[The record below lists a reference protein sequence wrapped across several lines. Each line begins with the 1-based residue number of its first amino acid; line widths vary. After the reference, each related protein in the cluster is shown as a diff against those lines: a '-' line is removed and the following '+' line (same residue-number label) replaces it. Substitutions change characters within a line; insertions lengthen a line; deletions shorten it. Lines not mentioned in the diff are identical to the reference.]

1 MKYFLLILSL
11 IVFENYF
18 IYSQVSITNSNQI
31 NKETMVNKD
40 TNISKTTLKAVEAYG
55 GKELWSQYKY
65 IEAEVSASAL
75 AFILKWR
82 PYFNHA
88 TIKMEISKPYSK
100 ITPIGKDPK
109 ISGILDGNDVRLVNS
124 NGVTLKEAKN
134 IRTKFPGFRRFF
146 WWDDL
151 DMAYFAN
158 YAFWNYFTLPHL
170 LLDTNIIWLEKKE
183 GVLEATFPETYPTHS
198 KNQLF
203 IFDTISGLLLQHNYT
218 VDVFGK
224 WAKVANIV
232 TENNIDDMVP
242 YSSARLV
249 SPIKK
254 TYIRQYKNEN
264 ISLYMLIYQSA
275 T

>member
-40 TNISKTTLKAVEAYG
+40 TNISKTILKAVEAYG

-65 IEAEVSASAL
+65 IEAELSASGL

-170 LLDTNIIWLEKKE
+170 LLDTNIIWLEKKRRCFRSN
-183 GVLEATFPETYPTHS
+183 FPRKLS
-198 KNQLF
+198 NSFKK
-203 IFDTISGLLLQHNYT
+203 S
-218 VDVFGK
+218 
-224 WAKVANIV
+224 IV
-232 TENNIDDMVP
+232 HF
-242 YSSARLV
+242 
-249 SPIKK
+249 
-254 TYIRQYKNEN
+254 
-264 ISLYMLIYQSA
+264 
-275 T
+275 